1 MGQYAEAVLQDQFV
15 HIHLL
20 YWMCHLYTTFL
31 QQLRVWKIKESTE
44 ATSKGTNINKR
55 LKAWETNK
63 PITIG

>member
-31 QQLRVWKIKESTE
+31 QLAYGFENQRMYWGNE
-44 ATSKGTNINKR
+44 
-55 LKAWETNK
+55 
-63 PITIG
+63 